1 MQILKRKEE
10 IISVVTNGLIQVLEL
25 DSNTAV
31 QLNSHLRDD
40 LGLDSLSSMEF
51 LVYLEDEIQGF
62 IVNAE
67 TIEAK
72 SFNTVE
78 TISNYVFNELK
89 QTCPTV
95 YANAV

>member
-1 MQILKRKEE
+1 MQVLKRKEE
-10 IISVVTNGLIQVLEL
+10 IISIVTNSLIQVLEL
-25 DSNTAV
+25 DSNTDV

-89 QTCPTV
+89 QTAPTT